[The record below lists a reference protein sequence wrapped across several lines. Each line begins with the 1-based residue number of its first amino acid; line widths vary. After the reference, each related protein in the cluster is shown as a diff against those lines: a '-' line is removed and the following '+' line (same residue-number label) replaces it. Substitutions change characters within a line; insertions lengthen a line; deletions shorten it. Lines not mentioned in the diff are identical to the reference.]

1 MLGTWV
7 NVGAIILGSLLGLKL
22 SHAFK
27 ASTQNAIM
35 NALGLIVIIIGIDGA
50 LKTENMMLVIISL
63 VLGTL
68 IGIAFKIED
77 KLDTLGN
84 LLEKKMKSS
93 DSNISAAFIQTT
105 LIYCVGAMAIVGAL
119 ESGITGNHNTLYAKS
134 MIDGIS
140 SIIFASTLGIGVIFS
155 SISVFIYQG
164 SMTLFS
170 GLIAPLLSDSLILE
184 ISAIGG
190 VLIFA
195 IGLNMLEI
203 KKISIAN
210 MLPSML
216 IPIIY
221 YLMQALF

>member
-68 IGIAFKIED
+68 IGVAFKIED
-77 KLDTLGN
+77 KLDALGN
-84 LLEKKMKSS
+84 LLENKMKSS
-93 DSNISAAFIQTT
+93 DSNLSAAFIQST
-105 LIYCVGAMAIVGAL
+105 LIYCVGAMSIVGAL

-134 MIDGIS
+134 MLDGIS

-155 SISVFIYQG
+155 SISVFFYQG

-170 GLIAPLLSDSLILE
+170 GLIAPLLSNSLILE

-195 IGLNMLEI
+195 IGINMLEI
-203 KKISIAN
+203 KKLSIAN

-221 YLMQALF
+221 FLLQALF

>member
-7 NVGAIILGSLLGLKL
+7 NVGTIIVGSLLGLKL

-35 NALGLIVIIIGIDGA
+35 NVLGLVVLIIGIEGA

>member
-7 NVGAIILGSLLGLKL
+7 NVGTIIVGSLLGLKL

-35 NALGLIVIIIGIDGA
+35 NVLGLVVLIIGIEGA

-105 LIYCVGAMAIVGAL
+105 LIYCVGSMAIVGAL
-119 ESGITGNHNTLYAKS
+119 ESGRTGNHNTLYAKS

>member
-7 NVGAIILGSLLGLKL
+7 NVGTIIVGSLLGLKL

-35 NALGLIVIIIGIDGA
+35 NALGLVVLIIGIEGA

-195 IGLNMLEI
+195 IGINMLEI
-203 KKISIAN
+203 KKVSIAN

-221 YLMQALF
+221 FLLQALF

>member
-7 NVGAIILGSLLGLKL
+7 NVGTIIVGSLLGLKL

-35 NALGLIVIIIGIDGA
+35 NALGLVVLIIGIEGA

>member
-7 NVGAIILGSLLGLKL
+7 NVGTIIVGSLLGLKL

-35 NALGLIVIIIGIDGA
+35 NALGLVVLIIGIEGA

-221 YLMQALF
+221 FLLQALF